1 MNEQPLD
8 NQPTSVL
15 TKLSDPKIPT
25 SFYIVEF
32 LLIAAG
38 VLAIAI
44 AILFDDRKEI
54 VVGVAAV
61 LIILIL
67 MLLLNQRLLGNYKRR
82 VKQLENEKKA
92 ELYSYL
98 FGNAIADE
106 SINLM
111 RTRAIQYC
119 QELIDDYKKTRGNSR
134 NIYYLFQISSIVL
147 SGVTPILVLLDKVDL
162 SIPWIKWMP
171 VIFPAVASIVTSLST
186 SFPFQKNWM
195 AANTSVELLEAE
207 QEKFILGVTP
217 AYRFFDLPDDTQ
229 RKRKVQ
235 ESVESFITQVNT
247 IHLNQIQ
254 APTET
259 EAKPPEG
266 TANTQTEVKVVKATI
281 DPYGQKIQDRRKIE
295 PN

>member
-8 NQPTSVL
+8 NQQTSVL
-15 TKLSDPKIPT
+15 TKLPDPKIPT

-38 VLAIAI
+38 VAAIAI
-44 AILFDDRKEI
+44 AILFDDRQEI
-54 VVGVAAV
+54 VVGVAAALV
-61 LIILIL
+61 ILGL
-67 MLLLNQRLLGNYKRR
+67 MLSLNQRLLGNYKRR
-82 VKQLENEKKA
+82 VKQVENEKKA
-92 ELYSYL
+92 ELYSSL
-98 FGNAIADE
+98 FGNTIADE

-119 QELIDDYKKTRGNSR
+119 QELIDDYKRTRGNSR

-217 AYRFFDLPDDTQ
+217 AYRFFDLPDDAQ

-266 TANTQTEVKVVKATI
+266 MTSNQPENKPGTKPGVELT
-281 DPYGQKIQDRRKIE
+281 YGQKNTR
-295 PN
+295 